1 MKTIPGVDAHA
12 LRGLLHSPDPI
23 ASVYFDLRP
32 TGEQDVPLRWRPII
46 DRLAAQGA
54 GPATLDV
61 LTEHVSDSVPGPGV
75 LAAFGAAED
84 VVLAVD
90 MPGSEQPDSAVYA
103 ALPHLAP
110 LLAWLQDRPPHVA
123 AVVDRIDADITV
135 YPSGTTGPISTVV
148 TGPDDE
154 IERNAPGGPAQLR
167 YQHRAEDSWEH
178 NAARVA
184 DALSRTLRRFAAHV
198 LVLAGDTRALQYLDD
213 HLPAWTRHE
222 VMIRRI
228 GGGRSQDGS
237 GTRRPR
243 RADVAADGDGRRPR
257 RKWTRGGGRTGDG
270 GRPCGGTSAHPPAGT
285 GCRREA
291 HGVVR
296 TWPDGCGH
304 PTPAVDRSRGF
315 PHEGPAR
322 RCHRTGRDPH
332 RSRGANPRGGPAQHA
347 GGRDRS
353 ALSLRRAMRTPTCP
367 TRW

>member
-1 MKTIPGVDAHA
+1 MKTIPGIDGDA
-12 LRGLLHSPDPI
+12 LRALLHSPDPI

-32 TGEQDVPLRWRPII
+32 TGEQDVPRRWRPII

-184 DALSRTLRRFAAHV
+184 DALSPDFRR
-198 LVLAGDTRALQYLDD
+198 
-213 HLPAWTRHE
+213 
-222 VMIRRI
+222 
-228 GGGRSQDGS
+228 S
-237 GTRRPR
+237 
-243 RADVAADGDGRRPR
+243 
-257 RKWTRGGGRTGDG
+257 
-270 GRPCGGTSAHPPAGT
+270 
-285 GCRREA
+285 
-291 HGVVR
+291 
-296 TWPDGCGH
+296 
-304 PTPAVDRSRGF
+304 
-315 PHEGPAR
+315 
-322 RCHRTGRDPH
+322 
-332 RSRGANPRGGPAQHA
+332 
-347 GGRDRS
+347 
-353 ALSLRRAMRTPTCP
+353 
-367 TRW
+367 